1 LIEEWEP
8 RDLDGMWTSSMD
20 GGEGGEVVK
29 VDKVLLYKVCTLG
42 WEGGGRRKGG
52 LGSIS
57 GDDNGNLRRIADRLG

>member
-1 LIEEWEP
+1 
-8 RDLDGMWTSSMD
+8 MD

-29 VDKVLLYKVCTLG
+29 VDKVLLYKVYTLG